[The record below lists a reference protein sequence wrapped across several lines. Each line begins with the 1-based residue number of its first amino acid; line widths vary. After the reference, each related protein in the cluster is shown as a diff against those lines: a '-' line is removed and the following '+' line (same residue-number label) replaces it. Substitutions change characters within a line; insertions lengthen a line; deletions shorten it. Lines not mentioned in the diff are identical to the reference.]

1 MEPVPRRPVGRQV
14 LTQVGDQL
22 APVDGGVRR
31 RPGAGVGVLDDA
43 LAGRPSDLVL
53 GADDRN
59 EMVPELTRNQFFWPG
74 AIAFDGT
81 YLWVGEFKFSGRLL
95 RFSPSG

>member
-1 MEPVPRRPVGRQV
+1 
-14 LTQVGDQL
+14 
-22 APVDGGVRR
+22 
-31 RPGAGVGVLDDA
+31 
-43 LAGRPSDLVL
+43 
-53 GADDRN
+53 
-59 EMVPELTRNQFFWPG
+59 MVPELTRNQFFWPG

>member
-1 MEPVPRRPVGRQV
+1 VVSGSVNLPQAATIAGGHFFVADTGHNQV
-14 LTQVGDQL
+14 EVWWS
-22 APVDGGVRR
+22 
-31 RPGAGVGVLDDA
+31 LDDA

-59 EMVPELTRNQFFWPG
+59 EKVPELTRNQFFWPG

>member
-1 MEPVPRRPVGRQV
+1 M
-14 LTQVGDQL
+14 
-22 APVDGGVRR
+22 
-31 RPGAGVGVLDDA
+31 
-43 LAGRPSDLVL
+43 L

-59 EMVPELTRNQFFWPG
+59 EKVPELTRNQFFWPG